1 MSIVKPGFYE
11 IFQHKIANH
20 NKVFLSPLAMIR
32 ICQFFGQAHDP
43 ITYMT
48 EIFGVALFIIFVLQ
62 ADNVKCWKC
71 SKSLINAL

>member
-20 NKVFLSPLAMIR
+20 NKVFISPLAMIQ

-48 EIFGVALFIIFVLQ
+48 EIFGVALLYLFFRQIMLS
-62 ADNVKCWKC
+62 AG
-71 SKSLINAL
+71 SLLKV